1 MDEMANGQQTPS
13 DGLCLHHIAIR
24 AADLDAVVGF
34 YRTMLGLEIVRD
46 HRPRSVWLGL
56 SGASVLMIEARGAGE
71 PAVPAG
77 SLELV
82 AFRVSA
88 EEKTAMRERAMNA
101 GCFDGETAHTVYLR
115 DPEGRRLGV
124 STFPLG

>member
-1 MDEMANGQQTPS
+1 MDEMVKGQETSS
-13 DGLCLHHIAIR
+13 DGLRLHHIAIR
-24 AADLDAVVGF
+24 AADVDTVLAF

-56 SGASVLMIEARGAGE
+56 SGTSVLMIEARGAAE

-82 AFRVSA
+82 EFHVSA
-88 EEKTAMRERAMNA
+88 EEKTAVRDLATRA
-101 GCFDGETAHTVYLR
+101 GCFDGETEHTVYLR